1 MGMLNHLKRPHGIV
15 LVLVVAFVL
24 AWLVWTMVLVPR
36 SDMPL
41 QPTTPMNPTG
51 ESAPANR

>member
-1 MGMLNHLKRPHGIV
+1 MLKHLKRPHGIV

-36 SDMPL
+36 SEMPL
-41 QPTTPMNPTG
+41 QPGTPMNPTG
-51 ESAPANR
+51 NTAPANR